1 MRKPLSEQARAFRER
16 VLEELKPDLLWCN
29 DSICIHFSFETKGDT
44 EYLHLDIIEDYCNH
58 LHIRGW
64 FNDDLI
70 EITSISSNVTHDL
83 FFDVLSFFK
92 ENY

>member
-16 VLEELKPDLLWCN
+16 VLEELKPYMVNECQF
-29 DSICIHFSFETKGDT
+29 HFSFKTKGDT

-64 FNDDLI
+64 FNDELI
-70 EITSISSNVTHDL
+70 EITSISCNTTHDT
-83 FFDVLSFFK
+83 FGEVITFMI